1 MLKSVGF
8 HIWSNKMDQM
18 CVFVWVFVRCRTGKC
33 TENKLFHVCLSA
45 GFFKCPSASSK
56 WLGRM
61 LALDFCQSSVH
72 VHLSWI
78 SSAEQGPQ
86 ANIPVNFFTP
96 DSFHLLHF
104 YPNWKHPPPAFHCHA
119 WRAEEWGDCWSESGH
134 IWPSSL
140 TGGRGLEAVFGGLL
154 V

>member
-8 HIWSNKMDQM
+8 HIWSSKMDQM
-18 CVFVWVFVRCRTGKC
+18 CVFVWAFVQSRTGKC
-33 TENKLFHVCLSA
+33 TENKLSHVCLSA
-45 GFFKCPSASSK
+45 GPFKCPSASSK
-56 WLGRM
+56 WFGRM

-72 VHLSWI
+72 VDLSWN

-86 ANIPVNFFTP
+86 ANIPVYFSPLIHFTCFI
-96 DSFHLLHF
+96 SVQIGSTS
-104 YPNWKHPPPAFHCHA
+104 PPVFHCHA
-119 WRAEEWGDCWSESGH
+119 PRAKAWGECWSEPGH
-134 IWPSSL
+134 IWPPL